1 MTRTH
6 GLLRLAPF
14 PQAPRASAARI
25 AAWSGAFAV
34 HGLVLGWLLLP
45 IAAPLAPQRLEQ
57 VLEALWIEAVPV
69 VEAKPLP
76 PVPRPPVVPVRRAQP
91 APVAVVVEPAPVP
104 VDVAPA
110 SAVEPAL
117 PGDNA
122 TAPLDGHGGADE
134 GQLAYID
141 APPPPYPRDALRK
154 HLQGTVLLEV
164 LVDAQGRPRAVTLVR
179 GSGHTVLDAAA
190 RRHVLKHWR
199 FRPAIRDGQAIPA
212 RGLVPVRF
220 AIASG

>member
-1 MTRTH
+1 MTRAH
-6 GLLRLAPF
+6 GLLRPEPF

-34 HGLVLGWLLLP
+34 NGLVLGWLLLP
-45 IAAPLAPQRLEQ
+45 IAAPLAPPRLEQ
-57 VLEALWIEAVPV
+57 VLEALWIEAAPV
-69 VEAKPLP
+69 IEAQPLP
-76 PVPRPPVVPVRRAQP
+76 PVPQPPVVPVRRAQP
-91 APVAVVVEPAPVP
+91 KPAVVETAPVP

-110 SAVEPAL
+110 TAVEPAL
-117 PGDNA
+117 PGDSVS
-122 TAPLDGHGGADE
+122 APVDGHGGADE
-134 GQLAYID
+134 GQLAYVD

-164 LVDAQGRPRAVTLVR
+164 LVDAQGLPRAVTLAR
-179 GSGHTVLDAAA
+179 SSGHAVLDAAA

>member
-1 MTRTH
+1 MTRAH
-6 GLLRLAPF
+6 GLLRPEPF

-57 VLEALWIEAVPV
+57 VLEALWIEAAPV

-91 APVAVVVEPAPVP
+91 APVVAEAMPVP

-110 SAVEPAL
+110 TTVEPAL

-122 TAPLDGHGGADE
+122 AAAPVDGHAGADQ
-134 GQLAYID
+134 GQLAYVD

-164 LVDAQGRPRAVTLVR
+164 LVDAQGLPRAVTLVR
-179 GSGHTVLDAAA
+179 SSGHAVLDAAA

>member
-1 MTRTH
+1 MTQAH
-6 GLLRLAPF
+6 GSLRPDPF
-14 PQAPRASAARI
+14 PHPPRASAARI

-45 IAAPLAPQRLEQ
+45 IPAPLAPQRLEQ
-57 VLEALWIEAVPV
+57 VLEALWIEVAPV
-69 VEAKPLP
+69 VEAQPVP
-76 PVPRPPVVPVRRAQP
+76 PVPRPPVLPVRRAQP
-91 APVAVVVEPAPVP
+91 APVAVVVETAPVP
-104 VDVAPA
+104 VDLAPTT
-110 SAVEPAL
+110 AVVPAL
-117 PGDNA
+117 PGDSA
-122 TAPLDGHGGADE
+122 AAPVEGHGGADE
-134 GQLAYID
+134 GQLAYVD

-154 HLQGTVLLEV
+154 QLQGTVLLEV

-179 GSGHTVLDAAA
+179 GSGHAVLDAAA

-199 FRPAIRDGQAIPA
+199 FRPAIRGGQAIPA